1 LIIVKRPAALALA
14 AVLGMWL
21 WQLATVHFNY
31 GGNWTALFNT
41 APGWPRP
48 AFLAAEDVYTF
59 PPGSLG
65 YDGQMYHFIAHDPL
79 MRRGGAAAMDDP
91 ALRYRRILVPALA
104 WTVALGRDSAVHAAY
119 FAVILGFVF
128 LGVYWLSKAVVSRGR
143 HPAWGLMFVLMPA
156 TLVSMD
162 RMTVD
167 VALGALTAGFVLYCD
182 RPGDRWKLLPILACA
197 ALTRET
203 GFLLTAGYGVFLLSR
218 RRFADLLWTAASALP
233 AIFWYVYVSR
243 HTPISGAALGGI
255 GSLVPLAGWIERV
268 AHPVAYPLP
277 RWQALAAVELD
288 YVALAGVALMLGH
301 AAWFAWA
308 RRWNAHAAA
317 VYVFAAAIVFIG
329 SRSVW
334 EDAFGFGRVVTP
346 LMVLL
351 AVDDARPRLAVAP
364 VALIDARIGLN
375 FLKQIVGVASH
386 LIK

>member
-1 LIIVKRPAALALA
+1 
-14 AVLGMWL
+14 MWL

-48 AFLAAEDVYTF
+48 AFLASEDVYTF
-59 PPGSLG
+59 PPGFLG

-79 MRRGGAAAMDDP
+79 MRRGAVATMDDP

-104 WTVALGRDSAVHAAY
+104 WTLALGHDSAVHAAY
-119 FAVILGFVF
+119 VTVILAFVF
-128 LGVYWLSKAVVSRGR
+128 LGVYWMARAMESHGR
-143 HPAWGLMFVLMPA
+143 HPAWGLMFAVMPA
-156 TLVSMD
+156 ALVSMD

-167 VALGALTAGFVLYCD
+167 VALAAITAGFALYTD
-182 RPGDRWKLLPILACA
+182 RGPRWKLFLVLACA
-197 ALTRET
+197 ALARET
-203 GFLLTAGYGVFLLSR
+203 GFLLTFGYGVFLVSR
-218 RRFADLLWTAASALP
+218 RRFADLLWTAATTLP
-233 AIFWYVYVSR
+233 AIFWYAYVSR
-243 HTPISGAALGGI
+243 HTPISGAFFGGI
-255 GSLVPLAGWIERV
+255 GSLVPFAGWVERV
-268 AHPVAYPLP
+268 AHPVVYPLP

-301 AAWFAWA
+301 AVWLAWA
-308 RRWNAHAAA
+308 RRWNARA
-317 VYVFAAAIVFIG
+317 VAIYIFAAAIIFIG

-346 LMVLL
+346 LMILL
-351 AVDDARPRLAVAP
+351 ALDDARPRMAFAP

-375 FLKQIVGVASH
+375 FLKQIIGVASH

>member
-1 LIIVKRPAALALA
+1 VKPRPAVLALA

-48 AFLAAEDVYTF
+48 AFLASEDVYTF

-65 YDGQMYHFIAHDPL
+65 YDGQMYHFIAHDPWIT
-79 MRRGGAAAMDDP
+79 RGAFTAMDDP

-104 WTVALGRDSAVHAAY
+104 WIVALGRDSAIHAAY
-119 FAVILGFVF
+119 VAVILGFVF
-128 LGVYWLSKAVVSRGR
+128 LGVYWLARAVVIQCR

-167 VALGALTAGFVLYCD
+167 VALAALAAGFVLYSD
-182 RPGDRWKLLPILACA
+182 SRWKVLPILACA
-197 ALTRET
+197 ALARET
-203 GFLLTAGYGVFLLSR
+203 GLLLTAGYGLFLLSR
-218 RRFADLLWTAASALP
+218 RRFADLVWTAAATLP
-233 AIFWYVYVSR
+233 AIFWYVYVSG
-243 HTPISGAALGGI
+243 HTPPEPLGGI
-255 GSLVPLAGWIERV
+255 ASLIPLAGWIERV
-268 AHPVAYPLP
+268 AHPELYALP

-301 AAWFAWA
+301 AAWLAWS
-308 RRWNAHAAA
+308 RRWNARAAA
-317 VYVFAAAIVFIG
+317 IYVFAAAVIFIG

-334 EDAFGFGRVVTP
+334 QDAFSYGRVVTP
-346 LMVLL
+346 LMILL
-351 AVDDARPRLAVAP
+351 AGEEPLAFVP
-364 VALIDARIGLN
+364 VVLVDARIGLN
-375 FLKQIVGVASH
+375 FLKQIIGVASH